1 MNLKHLQSFV
11 RVAELG
17 SFSKA
22 ARVLDIAQPAL
33 SRQVRLLETDLRE
46 TLLLRN
52 GRGVSLTDAGR
63 RLFEHG
69 VQILQRVEQA
79 REDLGAER
87 DAAVGHVTIG
97 LPPSIGRRLTLPL
110 IEGFR
115 QQLPRARLTIVEGL
129 SANIAEWIGSGRADL
144 GLLYNPDAQ
153 PALELTPLLRERLC
167 LVEPAKP
174 RARKHEPKPLPLREL
189 GAYPLV
195 LPERHQSIRRLLQTQ
210 ATAIGVKLNV
220 AWEVSSVPAIIDLVC
235 AGVGYAV
242 LNASAVAASGRGAEL
257 AVRPLVDP
265 ELISVLFLAQPAT
278 KPPTP
283 LTRRAARLV
292 TELIDAPAAA
302 PRPARR

>member
-33 SRQVRLLETDLRE
+33 SRQVRQLETDLRE

-63 RLFEHG
+63 RLFDHG
-69 VQILQRVEQA
+69 VQILQQVSQA

-87 DAAVGHVTIG
+87 GAAVGHVTIG

-110 IEGFR
+110 IESFR
-115 QQLPRARLTIVEGL
+115 QHLPRARLTIVEGL
-129 SANIAEWIGSGRADL
+129 SANIAEWIASGRADL

-153 PALELTPLLRERLC
+153 PELEITPLLRERLC
-167 LVEPAKP
+167 LVEPAAVRGK
-174 RARKHEPKPLPLREL
+174 RSAAKPLPLCEI
-189 GAYPLV
+189 GSYPLI

-210 ATAIGVKLNV
+210 ATLAAVKLNV

-235 AGVGYAV
+235 ARVGYAV

-257 AVRPLVDP
+257 AVRPIVDP
-265 ELISVLFLAQPAT
+265 ELVSVLFLAQSAT

-283 LTRRAARLV
+283 LQRRVARLITDLV
-292 TELIDAPAAA
+292 EAPLAKAW
-302 PRPARR
+302 R